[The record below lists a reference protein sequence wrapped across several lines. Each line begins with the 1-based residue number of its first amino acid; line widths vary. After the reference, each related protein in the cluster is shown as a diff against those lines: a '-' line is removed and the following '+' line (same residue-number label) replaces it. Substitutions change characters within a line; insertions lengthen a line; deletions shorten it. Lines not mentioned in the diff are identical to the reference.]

1 MQKNKYGRIV
11 NFSSIHIPLAT
22 VGTSIYGASK
32 AAVEQFSKILARE
45 VFQFG
50 INVNILALSIVKDTG
65 MENVLTDEQ
74 WREFVRQYGKGV
86 SVDGVVDWEN
96 ISTEFDN
103 FCEEESK

>member
-1 MQKNKYGRIV
+1 VIIFIVLKLFQKLVQKLFKKLRK
-11 NFSSIHIPLAT
+11 T
-22 VGTSIYGASK
+22 
-32 AAVEQFSKILARE
+32 FSKNQSG
-45 VFQFG
+45 VKFNSNSWSVQTQ
-50 INVNILALSIVKDTG
+50 NIWNAYGKDDVDQ
-65 MENVLTDEQ
+65 ENVLTDEQ